1 MTLAWILANLCAAVA
16 LAAAASGAVQ
26 AGRRADIKEVVFE
39 EAWATTVSPSIA
51 LAVAKVESDF
61 QARARSPKGAR
72 SLMQTIPATAEHE
85 FGVAAV
91 HQPSES

>member
-1 MTLAWILANLCAAVA
+1 MTLARILANLCAAVA

-26 AGRRADIKEVVFE
+26 AGRRADIKEVVVE

-61 QARARSPKGAR
+61 QARALSPKGAR
-72 SLMQTIPATAEHE
+72 SLMQIIPATAEHE
-85 FGVAAV
+85 FGVAAI

>member
-1 MTLAWILANLCAAVA
+1 MTLARISTNLCVA
-16 LAAAASGAVQ
+16 MALTAAASGAVQ
-26 AGRRADIKEVVFE
+26 AGRRADIKEVVVE

-61 QARARSPKGAR
+61 QARALSPKGAR
-72 SLMQTIPATAEHE
+72 SLMQIIPATAEHE